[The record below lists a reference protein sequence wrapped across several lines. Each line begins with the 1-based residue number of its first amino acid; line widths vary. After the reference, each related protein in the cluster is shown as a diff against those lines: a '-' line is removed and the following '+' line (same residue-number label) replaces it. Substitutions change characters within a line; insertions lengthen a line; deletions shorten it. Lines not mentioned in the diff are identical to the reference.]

1 MQIAVDPA
9 ELILA
14 GRPVAANGMNM
25 AVDEPRSK
33 RRTLG
38 VDGDCGPGSVDIFF
52 FTHGSDAI
60 ADRDHRVGVEDG
72 ISEVSAKQEAD
83 VADDQL
89 GLRRGF
95 RRFVVGHDSLP
106 GTELLRTQWPLVYK

>member
-1 MQIAVDPA
+1 MQVAVDPA

-14 GRPVAANGMNM
+14 GRPVAANGMNV
-25 AVDEPRSK
+25 AVDEAGREG
-33 RRTLG
+33 RAFG
-38 VDGDCGPGSVDIFF
+38 VDGEGGSGSVDIFF

-60 ADRDHRVGVEDG
+60 ADSDHGVGVEDG
-72 ISEVSAKQEAD
+72 IGEVSAEQEAD

-89 GLRRGF
+89 GLWRGF

-106 GTELLRTQWPLVYK
+106 GAELLRTQWPLVYK